1 MKNVLLLQLRKLLI
15 ILSVVNFIHISSPYS
30 YAQEIQNGQL
40 PVEPKSLEIN
50 EGDITPTI
58 SQPLQDHQ
66 IETAVNS
73 ITNKGTGTRS
83 FISFVSDMPSEEEL
97 DRVVRSEEKAKENG
111 YDVQRVIVPIN
122 SMKLTS
128 DSGPAQKETLS
139 LLKRVK
145 SYVGTI
151 KVKLSPKEK
160 TSSAPTPVEKKLA
173 ILYPLKNAIVNP
185 IAWSAHTGATGVFAV
200 TLLSVTYGYFVSVY
214 WHAFRV
220 FFNSP
225 QGLNGTKFG
234 KFLEKLSPK
243 NLADKFNLKIPEGKL
258 NNTLTNFNGK
268 KVAEV
273 MQYATK
279 KFAFDMFNGEL
290 FKIASMQGGFF
301 TAEFHWHIFTSKLF
315 SLSYYPVSWLEDRLV
330 LKKLIHRDRLAKLLV
345 IKSYI
350 GSALGTWDLA
360 GGIVPFLDVRP
371 GVLLIGFNG
380 ALLVSYL
387 IYRWRAL
394 KRLGIKGPTEFKKY
408 INLKNEIEKI
418 LETKFETLKSRA
430 SWERDMLYRMGQKAE
445 KVSEIGPI
453 YEEFLQIRKK
463 IERIMPLI
471 EAEMG
476 FINKKRWTAKLTK
489 VQSLSELEVVIK
501 ELNKKL
507 NGNVT
512 TTPSSRR
519 TSLGLKPG
527 CLPALQMML

>member
-1 MKNVLLLQLRKLLI
+1 MKDALLLQFRRFI
-15 ILSVVNFIHISSPYS
+15 ILVSVINLIQLSAPYTYAKSPKDN
-30 YAQEIQNGQL
+30 EKPTNTFL
-40 PVEPKSLEIN
+40 PKIN
-50 EGDITPTI
+50 EGEITPTI

-66 IETAVNS
+66 IESAVNS
-73 ITNKGTGTRS
+73 ITDKKIGTRT
-83 FISFVSDMPSEEEL
+83 FLSFVSDNPSEEEL
-97 DRVVRSEEKAKENG
+97 GRALRSENKAKENG
-111 YDVQRVIVPIN
+111 YEIQRIVVPIN
-122 SMKLTS
+122 SLELTS
-128 DSGPAQKETLS
+128 DSDPSQKETLG
-139 LLKRVK
+139 LLKRIK
-145 SYVGTI
+145 SYVGTV
-151 KVKLSPKEK
+151 KVKLAPKEN

-243 NLADKFNLKIPEGKL
+243 ALADKFNLKIPEGKL
-258 NNTLTNFNGK
+258 NNALTNFNGK

-330 LKKLIHRDRLAKLLV
+330 LKKLIHRDKLAKLLV
-345 IKSYI
+345 MKSYI

-380 ALLVSYL
+380 ALLISYL

-394 KRLGIKGPTEFKKY
+394 KKLGIKGPKEFKKY
-408 INLKNEIEKI
+408 IDLKNEIEKA
-418 LETKFETLKSRA
+418 LETKFETLGKRPT
-430 SWERDMLYRMGQKAE
+430 WEKDMLYRMGQKAE
-445 KVSEIGPI
+445 NISEVEPI
-453 YEEFLQIRKK
+453 YEEFLKIRNK
-463 IERIMPLI
+463 IENIMPLI

-476 FINKKRWTAKLTK
+476 FINKKRWTAKLIK
-489 VQSLSELEVVIK
+489 VQSLNELEIILK
-501 ELNKKL
+501 DLNKKL
-507 NGNVT
+507 GGKVV
-512 TTPSSRR
+512 PIRPRVPLS
-519 TSLGLKPG
+519 LKPG
-527 CLPALQMML
+527 CLPAFRMML